1 MNNFISANDVTNI
14 DSLVKSA
21 LAYKADPLKDKGL
34 GVNKRIGL
42 LFLNPSMR
50 TRLSTQIAA
59 QNLGAE
65 PIVFNVDKEGWA
77 LEFEEEAIMS
87 GNTVEHVKDAAPVMG
102 NYFDVLCIRTFPSL
116 KNKEDDYSELY
127 IRQFIKYSGVPVVSL
142 ESATLHPLQSLTD
155 IVTITEAGLAEVG
168 HPEVGQTPKTEGRQ
182 RSDGEGSQRSAGL
195 ADGWRPKIVLSW
207 APHVKALPQCVGN
220 SFAQWVNA
228 WGKADFVITHPEDYE
243 LDEQF
248 TKGATITHDQDEAL
262 KDADFVYVKNWST
275 YADYGKIYCNDPE
288 WMLTNEKLRLTNHA
302 KVMHCLPVRRNVELS
317 DEVLD
322 GPSSIV
328 TREASNRVW
337 AAQAV
342 LAEIL
347 RNKAK

>member
-1 MNNFISANDVTNI
+1 MKNFISVHDVTDLDALI
-14 DSLVKSA
+14 KKALV
-21 LAYKADPLKDKGL
+21 YKANPFADKSL
-34 GVNKRIGL
+34 GTNKRIGL

-59 QNLGAE
+59 QNLGLE
-65 PIVFNVDKEGWA
+65 PIVFNVDKDGWA
-77 LEFEEEAIMS
+77 LEFEDEAIMS
-87 GNTVEHVKDAAPVMG
+87 GNTVEHVKDAAPIMG
-102 NYFDVLCIRTFPSL
+102 KYFDILCIRTFPSL

-127 IRQFIKYSGVPVVSL
+127 IKQFIKYAGIPVVSL

-155 IVTITEAGLAEVG
+155 IITIQETLN
-168 HPEVGQTPKTEGRQ
+168 PKPQT
-182 RSDGEGSQRSAGL
+182 L
-195 ADGWRPKIVLSW
+195 NPKIVLTW
-207 APHVKALPQCVGN
+207 APHVKPLPQCVAN

-243 LDEQF
+243 LDEKF
-248 TKGATITHDQDEAL
+248 TKGATKTHNQDEAL

-275 YADYGKIYCNDPE
+275 YNDYGKIYCNDPE
-288 WMLTNEKLRLTNHA
+288 WMLTNEKLKITNNA

-322 GPSSIV
+322 STNSIV
-328 TREASNRVW
+328 TQQAGNRVW

-342 LAEIL
+342 LSEIL
-347 RNKAK
+347 KSGK